1 MGIVNLA
8 FNGSFESGLSGWV
21 TQNAVIT
28 TQQSHSYMNAA
39 LIPSAASGYVGQF
52 ISVTPGSSYEM
63 MVSLGKAG
71 TSISSP
77 VIIQVSYFDASY
89 QDLGLALYMRIPAN
103 RLPDVTEENWREIY
117 AATSIS
123 PAGTAW
129 AYVIISTQAQAGGAP
144 MLVDDLVFLAAAG
157 VSGATG
163 ATGPAGLAGNTG
175 ATGPTGLA
183 GTTGAIGP
191 AGLMGNTG
199 ATGPAGLMGNTGATG
214 PTGAAGTNATVPQ
227 SAFRA
232 ESYTTLQSVSS
243 GTYVTVSFPNEIFDL
258 NNEYSPSVFV
268 PAQSGVYA
276 ISANVGYN
284 PFSNS
289 TASLIYL
296 SIAVNNIQVVEVSKL
311 IAAGSNGDNFMN
323 VNTIAQLN
331 AGDSVTVLFIIQS
344 GPSGF
349 IMSVGRATNFEAAR
363 FPSP

>member
-8 FNGSFESGLSGWV
+8 FNGGFESGLSGWV

-28 TQQSHSYMNAA
+28 TQQSHSYMNAV

-52 ISVTPGSSYEM
+52 ISVAPGSSYEM

-71 TSISSP
+71 TSVSSS

-89 QDLGLALYMRIPAN
+89 QDLGLALYILIPAD

-123 PAGTAW
+123 PEGTAW
-129 AYVIISTQAQAGGAP
+129 AYVIISTQAQAGGAAV
-144 MLVDDLVFLAAAG
+144 LVDDVVFMAAT
-157 VSGATG
+157 GATG
-163 ATGPAGLAGNTG
+163 ATGAS
-175 ATGPTGLA
+175 
-183 GTTGAIGP
+183 
-191 AGLMGNTG
+191 
-199 ATGPAGLMGNTGATG
+199 GATG
-214 PTGAAGTNATVPQ
+214 PTGAAGTTGATGSAGLAGNTGSTGPTGPAGTSATVPQ

-232 ESYTTLQSVSS
+232 ESTTTLQSVSS
-243 GTYVTVSFPNEIFDL
+243 GTYVTVSFPNEVFDL

-289 TASLIYL
+289 TASLVYL

>member
-28 TQQSHSYMNAA
+28 TQQSHSYMNAV
-39 LIPSAASGYVGQF
+39 LIPSSAYGYVGQF
-52 ISVTPGSSYEM
+52 ISVTPSSSYEM

-71 TSISSP
+71 TSVSSP

-89 QDLGLALYMRIPAN
+89 HDLGLALYILIPAD

-117 AATSIS
+117 ATTSIS
-123 PAGTAW
+123 PEGTAW
-129 AYVIISTQAQAGGAP
+129 AYVIISTQIQAGGAAV
-144 MLVDDLVFLAAAG
+144 LVDDLVFLAAAG

-163 ATGPAGLAGNTG
+163 APGSTG
-175 ATGPTGLA
+175 ANGPTGLA
-183 GTTGAIGP
+183 GTTGA
-191 AGLMGNTG
+191 
-199 ATGPAGLMGNTGATG
+199 TGPTGLAGNTGATG

-243 GTYVTVSFPNEIFDL
+243 GTYVTVLFPNEIFDL

>member
-8 FNGSFESGLSGWV
+8 FNGSFESGISGWV

-28 TQQSHSYMNAA
+28 TQQSHSYMNAV

-52 ISVTPGSSYEM
+52 ISVAPGSSYEM

-71 TSISSP
+71 TSVSSS

-89 QDLGLALYMRIPAN
+89 QDLGLALYILIPAD

-123 PAGTAW
+123 PEGTAW
-129 AYVIISTQAQAGGAP
+129 AYVIISTQAQAGGAAV
-144 MLVDDLVFLAAAG
+144 LVDDVVFLA
-157 VSGATG
+157 ATG
-163 ATGPAGLAGNTG
+163 ATGASG
-175 ATGPTGLA
+175 ATGSTGAAGPTG
-183 GTTGAIGP
+183 P
-191 AGLMGNTG
+191 
-199 ATGPAGLMGNTGATG
+199 TG
-214 PTGAAGTNATVPQ
+214 PTGAAGNTGSTGPTGPAGTSATVPQ

-232 ESYTTLQSVSS
+232 ESTTTLQSVSS
-243 GTYVTVSFPNEIFDL
+243 GTYVTVSFPNEVFDL

-268 PAQSGVYA
+268 PAQYGVYA